1 MIRKIELKNFQSHKN
16 SILEFTNGINIISGS
31 SNNGKSSIVKA
42 INFVINNEPKGIDI
56 ITYNEKEC
64 RVKLEIDDNI
74 IEKVKTADGKINSYE
89 INNVELK
96 SIGQSIPEEIN
107 NLNFNEL
114 NLQMQFDKFFLL
126 QDSPGE
132 VARKLNRI
140 INLEV
145 IDESVKKIKSK
156 VNKKKNDIDYLEV
169 DINNIKTK
177 LDKYNNLEEIEA
189 IIIKCEKLEDE
200 KEDIYHKINQLKLYF
215 TDLENCR
222 NQLKLYKNIEKQKV
236 ILKKL
241 KVLKLNFEE
250 INNKIIQLNSIK
262 NNYNINIQE
271 LESYK
276 DNKIKLE
283 LIKKLKVKI
292 SAYNNLADK
301 IDTLESYKD
310 NKVKVKE
317 LNNKIFNI
325 EQLKSNLLPKGSKCP
340 VCKRIL

>member
-31 SNNGKSSIVKA
+31 SNNGKSSIIKA
-42 INFVINNEPKGIDI
+42 INFVINNEPKGTDI

-64 RVKLEIDDNI
+64 KVKLEIDDNI
-74 IEKVKTADGKINSYE
+74 IEKVKSDKENKYI

-132 VARKLNRI
+132 VARILNRI
-140 INLEV
+140 INLSI
-145 IDESVKKIKSK
+145 IDESIKKIKSK
-156 VNKKKNDIDYLEV
+156 VNKKKNDIDYLEA
-169 DINNIKTK
+169 DILNIKNK
-177 LDKYNNLEEIEA
+177 LNKYTNLEEIEN

-200 KEDIYHKINQLKLYF
+200 KNIIGERNNILRLWKIELKEYK
-215 TDLENCR
+215 E
-222 NQLKLYKNIEKQKV
+222 KLRKYKNINKQKGL
-236 ILKKL
+236 LKKL
-241 KVLKLNFEE
+241 KVSKLDFER
-250 INNKIIQLNSIK
+250 INNKIIQLNDIK
-262 NNYNINIQE
+262 NNYNINIHE
-271 LESYK
+271 LNSYK
-276 DNKIKLE
+276 DNKVKLE
-283 LIKKLKVKI
+283 LIKKLKGNI
-292 SAYNNLADK
+292 NNYNILADK
-301 IDTLESYKD
+301 IDLLKGYQD
-310 NKVKVKE
+310 NKNMIKE

-325 EQLKSNLLPKGSKCP
+325 NQLKKNLLPKGSLCP